1 MNFPGQFATGIAT
14 LISLG
19 FLMVDYLF
27 HHSHVTP
34 LFLYFWMAL
43 YFLYVMA
50 VIMALMLCA
59 GFAFQIAKARWSSL
73 SLARR
78 ISPVIAGWVV
88 GGLLTWFA
96 FWRQHA
102 FLWMVFALAL
112 IATFWL
118 QFNDGRRTP
127 HTQ

>member
-19 FLMVDYLF
+19 FLLLDYRF

-34 LFLYFWMAL
+34 AFLYFWMAI

-50 VIMALMLCA
+50 LMMCA
-59 GFAFQIAKARWSSL
+59 HLAFQVATDRWPSLLRAGRRSHAIAAWVL
-73 SLARR
+73 S
-78 ISPVIAGWVV
+78 
-88 GGLLTWFA
+88 GLLTWFA

-112 IATFWL
+112 LATLWL
-118 QFNDGRRTP
+118 QFNEERYAPRL
-127 HTQ
+127 H